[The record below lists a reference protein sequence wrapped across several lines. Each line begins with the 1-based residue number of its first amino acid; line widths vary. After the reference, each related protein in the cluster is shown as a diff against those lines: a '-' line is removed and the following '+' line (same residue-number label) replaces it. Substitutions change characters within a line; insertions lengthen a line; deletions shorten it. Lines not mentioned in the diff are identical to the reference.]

1 MVLEAR
7 CFGILEG
14 SHYYSIT
21 KGASPAIC
29 QYPSS
34 RTEFQVW
41 LLLPR
46 DSRPLPLISPS
57 LCPCITET
65 WQVVQTYYFTLQS
78 IVKCHPAV
86 NPIRQGSGATRQTAS
101 ILRESSYENAILG
114 IIQKLAPKNLPDGIR
129 KHKCEGPPKTSCS
142 NLAMNYHLPPI

>member
-1 MVLEAR
+1 MVLKAR

-14 SHYYSIT
+14 SQLLFHHKRGFPRDMPISLF
-21 KGASPAIC
+21 
-29 QYPSS
+29 

-46 DSRPLPLISPS
+46 HAMDSRSLPLISPS

-101 ILRESSYENAILG
+101 ILRESSYENAKKYTKALLQRIYRMVSES
-114 IIQKLAPKNLPDGIR
+114 IR
-129 KHKCEGPPKTSCS
+129 RARKKCEGPPKTTCS
-142 NLAMNYHLPPI
+142 IWP

>member
-46 DSRPLPLISPS
+46 DSRSLPFDIS
-57 LCPCITET
+57 
-65 WQVVQTYYFTLQS
+65 
-78 IVKCHPAV
+78 
-86 NPIRQGSGATRQTAS
+86 
-101 ILRESSYENAILG
+101 
-114 IIQKLAPKNLPDGIR
+114 
-129 KHKCEGPPKTSCS
+129 
-142 NLAMNYHLPPI
+142 